1 MYEYISGTLQSLT
14 PTAAVIEA
22 AGVGYFVNISLQ
34 SHRSLEGQTKAKL
47 YVHAYSTQQEPLA
60 TFFGFFTAQERE
72 MFRLLIS
79 VSGVGANTARIM
91 LSTHSTENLV
101 NMIATGNVAAIQKTK
116 GIGAK
121 TAERVILELKT
132 KVLSVAAVTIDE
144 NGEQIS
150 AANSEMAANLEEA
163 ISALV
168 VLGFSRS
175 ATEKVTRKIH
185 GQNPEIT
192 PEDLIREALAAL

>member
-14 PTAAVIEA
+14 PTAAIIEA

-34 SHRSLEGQTKAKL
+34 SHRLLEGKTKAKL
-47 YVHAYSTQQEPLA
+47 YIHAYSTQQEPLA
-60 TFFGFFTAQERE
+60 IFYGFSTAQERE

-79 VSGVGANTARIM
+79 ISGVGANTARIM
-91 LSTHSTENLV
+91 LSQHSTENLV

-132 KVLSVAAVTIDE
+132 KVLSIAAITIDE
-144 NGEQIS
+144 NGDEIS
-150 AANSEMAANLEEA
+150 TTNDMNANLEEA
-163 ISALV
+163 IAALV
-168 VLGFSRS
+168 VLGFNR
-175 ATEKVTRKIH
+175 AVTEKIARKIF
-185 GQNPEIT
+185 NKTPEIT
-192 PEDLIREALAAL
+192 PEDLIREALSAL